1 MVVEPTVSVILP
13 VWNGQ
18 RFLAEAIASVI
29 GQTFHSFE
37 LIVVDD
43 GSTDRTRSIAHEFAR
58 KDPRVMVIGLAHA
71 GVGRALNAGIHAAH
85 GRYIAR
91 MDADDVSLP
100 SRLHTQVAFLDAHP
114 ECVAV
119 GCDFEVTD
127 EDGLP
132 IGALRF
138 PPRHR
143 EIAQSLIDGTG
154 RSMSAVVMRKEAVLA
169 AGGYMDAD
177 LPAEDIDLWIRMREI
192 GTLASIPEPLYRYR
206 RHRDTFSVRER
217 KTQLTT
223 LATIV
228 DAARARKGLSPLK
241 RRSVPDGKNVA
252 ATYHNDCARFALK
265 AGMRHATIRH
275 ARASIGSAPLQ
286 LEPYAV
292 LAACA
297 LPTSAIQLAVK
308 CYVRLQT
315 IRSRPAS

>member
-1 MVVEPTVSVILP
+1 MILP

-18 RFLAEAIASVI
+18 RFLAEAIDSVI
-29 GQTFHSFE
+29 GQTFDSFE

-43 GSTDRTRSIAHEFAR
+43 GSTDRTRSIALEIAR
-58 KDPRVMVIGLAHA
+58 TDPRVIVIDLAHG
-71 GVGRALNAGIHAAH
+71 GVGRALNAGIHAAR
-85 GRYIAR
+85 GRFIAR
-91 MDADDVSLP
+91 MDADDISLP
-100 SRLHTQVAFLDAHP
+100 SRLHTQVAFLEAHP

-138 PPRHR
+138 PRRHR
-143 EIAQSLIDGTG
+143 EITRSLISGTG
-154 RSMSAVVMRKEAVLA
+154 VSMSAVVMRKEAVLA

-177 LPAEDIDLWIRMREI
+177 LPAEDVDLWIRMQEI
-192 GTLASIPEPLYRYR
+192 GTLANIPEQLYRYR

-217 KTQLTT
+217 KTQLAT

-241 RRSVPDGKNVA
+241 RRSVPGGINID

-265 AGMRHATIRH
+265 AGRRHATMRH

-286 LEPYAV
+286 VEPYAV

-297 LPTSAIQLAVK
+297 LPRSAIQLAVK
-308 CYVRLQT
+308 CYVWIQT
-315 IRSRPAS
+315 IRSRPVS